1 MIVKYFELKK
11 NVIQDKKFFLL
22 YGKNEGLIQETIKT
36 SLKPILSKNIFY
48 YEEKEILDDINSFK
62 DKLVN
67 KSFFENEKLIIVK
80 RTSDKLFKLIE
91 ELIQKNIEDV
101 SIIFV
106 ANLLEKRSKVRN
118 FFEKSKDTICVAL
131 YEDNI
136 QTLSLI
142 AQKFLRER
150 KINISQQDIN
160 ILAERAKG
168 DRINLNNELEK
179 IANFSLNKKKISIN
193 EILKLSNL
201 SENYDLSEL
210 VDSCLSKN
218 KKKLNKILNENNFSQ
233 EDCVLILR
241 IFLSKLKRLLTL
253 HLDPN
258 IKINIEKALSSHKP
272 PIFWKDKEV
281 VKQQIQLLNLEKTKE
296 LVRKT
301 SQIELIVKRNPQI
314 SINVTTD
321 FILNEAT

>member
-106 ANLLEKRSKVRN
+106 ANLLEKRSKVTITPSKAEPLT
-118 FFEKSKDTICVAL
+118 FEK
-131 YEDNI
+131 Y
-136 QTLSLI
+136 
-142 AQKFLRER
+142 F
-150 KINISQQDIN
+150 IS
-160 ILAERAKG
+160 
-168 DRINLNNELEK
+168 
-179 IANFSLNKKKISIN
+179 S
-193 EILKLSNL
+193 
-201 SENYDLSEL
+201 
-210 VDSCLSKN
+210 V
-218 KKKLNKILNENNFSQ
+218 
-233 EDCVLILR
+233 
-241 IFLSKLKRLLTL
+241 
-253 HLDPN
+253 
-258 IKINIEKALSSHKP
+258 
-272 PIFWKDKEV
+272 
-281 VKQQIQLLNLEKTKE
+281 
-296 LVRKT
+296 
-301 SQIELIVKRNPQI
+301 
-314 SINVTTD
+314 
-321 FILNEAT
+321 

>member
-11 NVIQDKKFFLL
+11 NVIQEKKFFLL
-22 YGKNEGLIQETIKT
+22 YGKNEGLIEETIKT
-36 SLKPILSKNIFY
+36 SLKPILPKNIFY
-48 YEEKEILDDINSFK
+48 YEEKEILDDINSFQE
-62 DKLVN
+62 KLVN
-67 KSFFENEKLIIVK
+67 KSFFDNEKLIIVK

-91 ELIQKNIEDV
+91 ELIDKNIEDV

-106 ANLLEKRSKVRN
+106 ANVLEKRSKVRN
-118 FFEKSKDTICVAL
+118 FFEKSKSTICVAF

-136 QTLSLI
+136 QTLCLI

-150 KINISQQDIN
+150 KINISQQDLN

-168 DRINLNNELEK
+168 DRKNLNNELEK
-179 IANFSLNKKKISIN
+179 IVNFSFKKKNISIN

-218 KKKLNKILNENNFSQ
+218 KKKLNKILNENNFNQ
-233 EDCVLILR
+233 EDCILILR
-241 IFLSKLKRLLTL
+241 IFLSKLKRLLSL

-258 IKINIEKALSSHKP
+258 IKINIEKALSSYKP

-281 VKQQIQLLNLEKTKE
+281 IKQQIKILNLKKTKE
-296 LVRKT
+296 LFQKT
-301 SQIELIVKRNPQI
+301 NEIELIIKRNPSI
-314 SINVTTD
+314 SINITTD
-321 FILNEAT
+321 FILNEAI

>member
-11 NVIQDKKFFLL
+11 NVIQEKKFFLL
-22 YGKNEGLIQETIKT
+22 YGKNEGLIEETIKT
-36 SLKPILSKNIFY
+36 SLKPILPKNIFY
-48 YEEKEILDDINSFK
+48 YEEKEILDDINSFQE
-62 DKLVN
+62 KLVN
-67 KSFFENEKLIIVK
+67 KSFFDNEKLIIVK

-91 ELIQKNIEDV
+91 ELIHKNIEDI

-106 ANLLEKRSKVRN
+106 ANVLEKRSKVRN
-118 FFEKSKDTICVAL
+118 FFEKSKNAVCVAL

-142 AQKFLRER
+142 AQKFIRER

-168 DRINLNNELEK
+168 DRKNLNNELEK
-179 IANFSLNKKKISIN
+179 IVNFSFNKKNIGIN

-218 KKKLNKILNENNFSQ
+218 KKKLNKILNENNFNQ
-233 EDCVLILR
+233 EDCILILR
-241 IFLSKLKRLLTL
+241 IFLSKLKRLLSL

-258 IKINIEKALSSHKP
+258 IKINIEKALSSYKP

-281 VKQQIQLLNLEKTKE
+281 IKQQIKILNLKKTKE
-296 LVRKT
+296 LFQKT
-301 SQIELIVKRNPQI
+301 NEIELIIKRNPSI

-321 FILNEAT
+321 FILNEAI

>member
-48 YEEKEILDDINSFK
+48 YEEKEILNDINSFQE
-62 DKLVN
+62 KLIN
-67 KSFFENEKLIIVK
+67 KSFFDNEKLIIVK
-80 RTSDKLFKLIE
+80 RTSDKLFKVIE

-106 ANLLEKRSKVRN
+106 ANVLEKRSKVRN
-118 FFEKSKDTICVAL
+118 FFEKSKSAICVAL
-131 YEDNI
+131 YEDNF

-142 AQKFLRER
+142 AQKFLREK
-150 KINISQQDIN
+150 KINISQQHIN

-179 IANFSLNKKKISIN
+179 IANFSLNKKNIGIN

-272 PIFWKDKEV
+272 PIFWKDKEI
-281 VKQQIQLLNLEKTKE
+281 VKQQIKILNLEKTKE

>member
-233 EDCVLILR
+233 EDCVLILK

-301 SQIELIVKRNPQI
+301 SQIELIVKRNPHI

>member
-179 IANFSLNKKKISIN
+179 IANFSLNKKNISIN

-301 SQIELIVKRNPQI
+301 SQIELIVKRNPHI

>member
-11 NVIQDKKFFLL
+11 NIIKDKNFFLL
-22 YGKNEGLIQETIKT
+22 YGKNEGLIEETIKT
-36 SLKPILSKNIFY
+36 SLKPILPKNIFY
-48 YEEKEILDDINSFK
+48 YEEKEILDDINSFQE
-62 DKLVN
+62 KLVN
-67 KSFFENEKLIIVK
+67 KSFFDNEKLIIVK

-91 ELIQKNIEDV
+91 ELIHKNIEDV

-106 ANLLEKRSKVRN
+106 ANVLEKRSKVRN
-118 FFEKSKDTICVAL
+118 FFEKSKSTICVAF

-142 AQKFLRER
+142 AQKFIRER
-150 KINISQQDIN
+150 KINISQQDLN

-168 DRINLNNELEK
+168 DRKNLNNELEK
-179 IANFSLNKKKISIN
+179 IVNFSLNKKNIGIN

-218 KKKLNKILNENNFSQ
+218 KKKLNKILNENNFNQ
-233 EDCVLILR
+233 EDCILILR
-241 IFLSKLKRLLTL
+241 IFLSKLKRLLSL

-258 IKINIEKALSSHKP
+258 IKINIEKALSSYKP

-281 VKQQIQLLNLEKTKE
+281 IKQQIKILNLKKTKE
-296 LVRKT
+296 LFQKT
-301 SQIELIVKRNPQI
+301 NEIELIIKRNPSI
-314 SINVTTD
+314 SINITTD
-321 FILNEAT
+321 FILNEAI